1 LIDDERAPA
10 ALRRKVS
17 DALARTPQRAPW
29 SARLSIWLASGGP
42 RTTGMV
48 AATVAAGV
56 TVAAVGLSTLADDR
70 ESGIAPGA
78 SVPGSAAPAPTV
90 GGRLAPGRFAPAG
103 FGTDTSIVLDEG
115 WSLEADSEG
124 TFQIVSEVDGDLMA
138 FTGVR
143 PIGVGDPATERAEP
157 LPDDLASWLESHP
170 SLQIEDRR
178 QTQVAGRSAVH
189 LSALST
195 LPTEGVTGA
204 SLMVLE
210 IQAGQGYNLEAGIAY
225 EFVVVDDS
233 DGPTVFIGSAPVRSA
248 DAMATRFAGLIR
260 AVDLDPS

>member
-1 LIDDERAPA
+1 MDDERAPA
-10 ALRRKVS
+10 ALRRRVA

-42 RTTGMV
+42 RSAGLA

-56 TVAAVGLSTLADDR
+56 TVAALGLSTLADR
-70 ESGIAPGA
+70 QGSGTPPGP
-78 SVPGSAAPAPTV
+78 SRPGSVAPAPTV
-90 GGRLAPGRFAPAG
+90 GGHLAPGPFAPAG
-103 FGTDTSIVLDEG
+103 FGTDISITLDEG
-115 WSLEADSEG
+115 WSLEADFDR

-143 PIGVGDPATERAEP
+143 PIGVGDPATERAQP
-157 LPDDLASWLESHP
+157 LPVDLAAWLESHP
-170 SLQIEDRR
+170 SLQVEERR
-178 QTQVAGRSAVH
+178 QTQVAGRPAVH
-189 LSALST
+189 LSALSK
-195 LPTEGVTGA
+195 LPPESATGA

-210 IQAGQGYNLEAGIAY
+210 IQDGEGYNLEAGIAY
-225 EFVVVDDS
+225 EFVVVDAG